1 MAAKRAAGKLDT
13 KTRLRRTYKG
23 VAVTLDMGET
33 QMRNKIARGVV
44 KVVVLTLGLYSGAE
58 MTAMLAHR
66 TPVSASAEVPAV
78 KHPEDSRKA
87 QIKAIDEQIRTLRE
101 QYKAQMDP
109 LQAQLQSLREKLD
122 AELKSLE
129 AQRETLVEQG
139 EPAGL
144 KALNEEE
151 ATQLAALADQE
162 KAEIEKIHQRYS
174 EQRKSIRQG
183 FQERRRNL
191 EIGKR

>member
-1 MAAKRAAGKLDT
+1 
-13 KTRLRRTYKG
+13 
-23 VAVTLDMGET
+23 
-33 QMRNKIARGVV
+33 MRNKIARGVLRLL
-44 KVVVLTLGLYSGAE
+44 VLTLGLYTVVE
-58 MTAMLAHR
+58 MTAVLAHQ
-66 TPVSASAEVPAV
+66 TPVSASAEVPAAT
-78 KHPEDSRKA
+78 HPDNSRKA

-162 KAEIEKIHQRYS
+162 KAEIEKIHLRYS
-174 EQRKSIRQG
+174 EQRKSIHQG
-183 FQERRRNL
+183 FQERRHNL
-191 EIGKR
+191 ETSKR

>member
-1 MAAKRAAGKLDT
+1 
-13 KTRLRRTYKG
+13 
-23 VAVTLDMGET
+23 
-33 QMRNKIARGVV
+33 MRNKIARGVL
-44 KVVVLTLGLYSGAE
+44 KAFVVTLGLYSGGE
-58 MTAMLAHR
+58 MTVMLAHP
-66 TPVSASAEVPAV
+66 TPVSASAEAPVA

-101 QYKAQMDP
+101 QYKAQADP
-109 LQAQLQSLREKLD
+109 LQAQLKSLREKLD

-129 AQRETLVEQG
+129 AQREALVEQS

-151 ATQLAALADQE
+151 ATQLATLADQE
-162 KAEIEKIHQRYS
+162 RAEIEKIHLRYS
-174 EQRKSIRQG
+174 EERKSIKQG
-183 FQERRRNL
+183 FQQRRHNL

>member
-1 MAAKRAAGKLDT
+1 MTLDT
-13 KTRLRRTYKG
+13 G
-23 VAVTLDMGET
+23 DI
-33 QMRNKIARGVV
+33 QMRNKIMRGTLMVF
-44 KVVVLTLGLYSGAE
+44 VLTLGLYSGAE
-58 MTAMLAHR
+58 ITAMLAHR
-66 TPVSASAEVPAV
+66 TPVSASAEVPGE
-78 KHPEDSRKA
+78 KHPDDSRKA
-87 QIKAIDEQIRTLRE
+87 QIKAIDGQIRALRE

-109 LQAQLQSLREKLD
+109 LQAQLQSLREKLE

-139 EPAGL
+139 EPEGI

-151 ATQLAALADQE
+151 ATQLATLADQE
-162 KAEIEKIHQRYS
+162 RADVEKVHQRYS

-183 FQERRRNL
+183 FQERRHNL

>member
-1 MAAKRAAGKLDT
+1 
-13 KTRLRRTYKG
+13 
-23 VAVTLDMGET
+23 
-33 QMRNKIARGVV
+33 MRNKIARGVV
-44 KVVVLTLGLYSGAE
+44 KFVVLTLGLYAGAE
-58 MTAMLAHR
+58 MAAILAHL
-66 TPVSASAEVPAV
+66 TPVSASAEVPAL
-78 KHPEDSRKA
+78 KHADDPRKA
-87 QIKAIDEQIRTLRE
+87 QINAIDEQIRTLRE

-109 LQAQLQSLREKLD
+109 LQGQLQSLREKLD

-162 KAEIEKIHQRYS
+162 KAEIEKIHLRYS
-174 EQRKSIRQG
+174 EQRKSLRQG
-183 FQERRRNL
+183 FQERRHNL